1 MPNYIIPLADA
12 ETWAK
17 SWQNNPPKPLAK
29 AHLIPLDV
37 LTELL
42 ALPDVANV
50 RAYMGV
56 DTSGKQ
62 KLMFV
67 GVDGDGN
74 DMTDTIFSRTQPCP
88 DTCDPNSPLYNP

>member
-1 MPNYIIPLADA
+1 MPNYIISLTDA
-12 ETWAK
+12 EAWAK

-56 DTSGKQ
+56 DTSGK
-62 KLMFV
+62 
-67 GVDGDGN
+67 
-74 DMTDTIFSRTQPCP
+74 
-88 DTCDPNSPLYNP
+88 